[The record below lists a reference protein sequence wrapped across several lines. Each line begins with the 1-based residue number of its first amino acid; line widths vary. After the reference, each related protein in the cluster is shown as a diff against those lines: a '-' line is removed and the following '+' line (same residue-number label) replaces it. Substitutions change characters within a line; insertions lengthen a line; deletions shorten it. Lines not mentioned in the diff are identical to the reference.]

1 VTEESVYGD
10 IPAYLARDA
19 EPEASLADRL
29 EGAFGHA
36 VEIPAY
42 AETDS
47 LFETLGSV
55 PEGPLGEVLIVVV
68 LNARAGAPAAAHA
81 ANALA
86 RERIAALASA
96 VEVISEAPPARLF
109 TYARG
114 RLLLID
120 RAVPGHYFPPGQG
133 IGLARKVGCDVILGL
148 RNSGRLASP
157 WIHATDADVRLPND
171 YFEQMSDVDAH
182 STAAAVYS
190 FEHRFPEDE
199 DLARA
204 SRIFEISLRYN
215 TLGLAWA
222 GSPYA
227 YEHLGSCLTVG
238 AWSYAKTGG
247 FPRVNAIE
255 DFTVL
260 NGLAKIG
267 SIRRLAGTPI
277 GLEGR
282 ISTRVPVS
290 TGRALEQ
297 LVEKKGAAA
306 AFELHHP
313 LVYAHLAAWL
323 RVLGAIARRSRDLE
337 APLAELPRG
346 NPFFRAD
353 LLEDVL
359 GQIGAFEA
367 VREAIAEPADATT
380 LHHRL
385 HRSFDAF
392 RTRELLDG
400 LRDGGLASLPF
411 REALSEAP
419 FTGLSAFPED
429 DLETLRRLLA
439 EEERTLALFPAGV
452 PVLELDQA

>member
-1 VTEESVYGD
+1 MTEESVYGV

-19 EPEASLADRL
+19 EPEASLAEGL
-29 EGAFGHA
+29 EGSFGHA

-47 LFETLGSV
+47 LFDTLGSV

-68 LNARAGAPAAAHA
+68 LNARTNAPAAAHE
-81 ANALA
+81 ANAVA
-86 RERIAALASA
+86 REKIAALASA
-96 VEVISEAPPARLF
+96 AEVISEAPPARLF
-109 TYARG
+109 TYPRG

-120 RAVPGHYFPPGQG
+120 RALPGHYLPAGQG
-133 IGLARKVGCDVILGL
+133 IGLARKIGCDVILRL
-148 RNSGRLASP
+148 RESGRLASP

-171 YFEQMSDVDAH
+171 YFEQMSDVEPH
-182 STAAAVYS
+182 FTAAAVYA
-190 FEHRFPEDE
+190 FEHRFPDDE

-204 SRIFEISLRYN
+204 GRIFEISLRYN

-222 GSPYA
+222 GSPYG
-227 YEHLGSCLTVG
+227 YEYLGSCLAIG
-238 AWSYAKTGG
+238 ASSYAQTGG

-255 DFTVL
+255 DFTML
-260 NGLAKIG
+260 NDLAKLG
-267 SIRRLAGTPI
+267 SIQRLAGTPI
-277 GLEGR
+277 ELEGR
-282 ISTRVPVS
+282 ISARVPVS

-323 RVLGAIARRSRDLE
+323 RVLGAIARRSGDLE

-367 VREAIAEPADATT
+367 VREAIAEPADGTM
-380 LHHRL
+380 LLHRL

-400 LRDGGLASLPF
+400 LRDGGLVSLPF

-439 EEERTLALFPAGV
+439 AEERTLAVVPAGV
-452 PVLELDQA
+452 PVLEVDQA

>member
-10 IPAYLARDA
+10 IPAYLAKDA

-29 EGAFGHA
+29 EGSFGHA

-55 PEGPLGEVLIVVV
+55 PEGPLGAVLIVVV

-81 ANALA
+81 ANAVA
-86 RERIAALASA
+86 REKIAALASA
-96 VEVISEAPPARLF
+96 AELISEAPPARLF
-109 TYARG
+109 TYPRG

-120 RAVPGHYFPPGQG
+120 RALAGHYLPAGQG

-171 YFEQMSDVDAH
+171 YFEQMTEVEPGA
-182 STAAAVYS
+182 AAAVYA
-190 FEHRFPEDE
+190 FEHRFPDDE

-204 SRIFEISLRYN
+204 GRVLEISLRYN

-227 YEHLGSCLTVG
+227 YEHLGSCLAVG

-255 DFTVL
+255 DFTML
-260 NGLAKIG
+260 NDLARMG
-267 SIRRLAGTPI
+267 PIRRLAGAPI
-277 GLEGR
+277 ELEGR
-282 ISTRVPVS
+282 ISARVPVS

-323 RVLGAIARRSRDLE
+323 RVLGAIARRNGDLE

-346 NPFFRAD
+346 SPFFRAD

-359 GQIGAFEA
+359 GQMGAFEA

-380 LHHRL
+380 LLHRL

-439 EEERTLALFPAGV
+439 EEERTLAIVPAGV

>member
-1 VTEESVYGD
+1 MTEESVYGD

-29 EGAFGHA
+29 EGSFGHA

-96 VEVISEAPPARLF
+96 AEVISEAPPARLF
-109 TYARG
+109 TYPRG

-148 RNSGRLASP
+148 HNSGRLASP

-171 YFEQMSDVDAH
+171 YFEQMSGVEPGV
-182 STAAAVYS
+182 AAAVYA
-190 FEHRFPEDE
+190 FEHRFPDDE

-204 SRIFEISLRYN
+204 GRIFEISLRYN

-227 YEHLGSCLTVG
+227 YEHLGSCLAVG

-260 NGLAKIG
+260 NDLARMG
-267 SIRRLAGTPI
+267 PIRRLAGTPI
-277 GLEGR
+277 ELEGR
-282 ISTRVPVS
+282 ISARVPVS

-323 RVLGAIARRSRDLE
+323 RVLGAIARRSGDLD

-367 VREAIAEPADATT
+367 VREAIAEPADATM
-380 LHHRL
+380 LLHRL

-400 LRDGGLASLPF
+400 LRDGGLVSLPF

-439 EEERTLALFPAGV
+439 AEERTLAMVPAGV

>member
-1 VTEESVYGD
+1 VTEESVPYGEV
-10 IPAYLARDA
+10 PAYLARDA

-29 EGAFGHA
+29 EGSFGHA

-55 PEGPLGEVLIVVV
+55 PEGTLGEVLVVVV
-68 LNARAGAPAAAHA
+68 LNARAGAPAEAHA

-96 VEVISEAPPARLF
+96 SEVISEAPPASVF
-109 TYARG
+109 TYPRG

-120 RAVPGHYFPPGQG
+120 RAVPGHYFPTGQG
-133 IGLARKVGCDVILGL
+133 IGLARKVGCDVILAL
-148 RNSGRLASP
+148 HNSGRLASP

-171 YFEQMSDVDAH
+171 YFEQMSDVEPGV
-182 STAAAVYS
+182 AAAVYS

-199 DLARA
+199 ELARA
-204 SRIFEISLRYN
+204 GRIFEISLRYN
-215 TLGLAWA
+215 TLGLSWA

-227 YEHLGSCLTVG
+227 YEHLGSCLAIGVS
-238 AWSYAKTGG
+238 SYAQTRG

-255 DFTVL
+255 DFTIL
-260 NGLAKIG
+260 NDLAKRG
-267 SIRRLAGTPI
+267 PIRRLAGTPI

-282 ISTRVPVS
+282 ISERVPVS

-297 LVEKKGAAA
+297 LVAKKGAAA

-323 RVLGAIARRSRDLE
+323 RVLGAIARRSGDLD

-367 VREAIAEPADATT
+367 VREAIAEPADATMR
-380 LHHRL
+380 LHRL

-400 LRDGGLASLPF
+400 LRDGGLVSLPF

-439 EEERTLALFPAGV
+439 AEERTLAIVPAGV

>member
-1 VTEESVYGD
+1 MTEESVYGD

-29 EGAFGHA
+29 EGSFGHA
-36 VEIPAY
+36 LEIPAY

-86 RERIAALASA
+86 RERIAALASSSA
-96 VEVISEAPPARLF
+96 VISEAPPASLF
-109 TYARG
+109 TYPRG

-133 IGLARKVGCDVILGL
+133 IGLARKVGCDVILRL
-148 RNSGRLASP
+148 RESGRLTSP

-171 YFEQMSDVDAH
+171 YFEQMTEVEPVV
-182 STAAAVYS
+182 AAAVYA
-190 FEHRFPEDE
+190 FEHRFPDDE

-204 SRIFEISLRYN
+204 GRIFEISLRYN

-227 YEHLGSCLTVG
+227 YEHLGSCLAVG

-255 DFTVL
+255 DFTML
-260 NGLAKIG
+260 NDLARMG
-267 SIRRLAGTPI
+267 QIRRLAGTPI
-277 GLEGR
+277 ELEGR
-282 ISTRVPVS
+282 ISARVPVS

-323 RVLGAIARRSRDLE
+323 RVLGAIARRSGDLE

-353 LLEDVL
+353 LLEEVL
-359 GQIGAFEA
+359 GRIGAFES
-367 VREAIAEPADATT
+367 VREAIAEPADPTM
-380 LHHRL
+380 LLHRL

-400 LRDGGLASLPF
+400 LRDGGLVSLPF

-419 FTGLSAFPED
+419 FTGLAAFPED

-439 EEERTLALFPAGV
+439 EEERTLAIVPAGV
-452 PVLELDQA
+452 PVLEVDQA

>member
-1 VTEESVYGD
+1 VTEESVPYGD

-29 EGAFGHA
+29 EGSFGHA

-68 LNARAGAPAAAHA
+68 MNARADAPAAAHA
-81 ANALA
+81 ANAVA
-86 RERIAALASA
+86 RERTAALASA
-96 VEVISEAPPARLF
+96 SQVISEAPPARLF
-109 TYARG
+109 TYPRG

-120 RAVPGHYFPPGQG
+120 RAVSGHYLPAGQG
-133 IGLARKVGCDVILGL
+133 VGLARKIGCDVILRL

-171 YFEQMSDVDAH
+171 YFEQITGVEPGV
-182 STAAAVYS
+182 AAAVYS
-190 FEHRFPEDE
+190 FEHRFPDDE
-199 DLARA
+199 VLAQA
-204 SRIFEISLRYN
+204 GRIFEISLRYN

-227 YEHLGSCLTVG
+227 YEHLGSCLAVG

-255 DFTVL
+255 DFTIL
-260 NGLAKIG
+260 NDLAKMG
-267 SIRRLAGTPI
+267 PIRRLGGTPI
-277 GLEGR
+277 ELEGR
-282 ISTRVPVS
+282 ISARVPVS
-290 TGRALEQ
+290 TGRALER

-313 LVYAHLAAWL
+313 LVFAHLAAWL
-323 RVLGAIARRSRDLE
+323 RVLGAIARKSGDLE

-346 NPFFRAD
+346 IPFFRAD

-359 GQIGAFEA
+359 GQTGAFEA

-380 LHHRL
+380 LLHRL

-400 LRDGGLASLPF
+400 LRDGGLVSLPF
-411 REALSEAP
+411 REALSEGP
-419 FTGLSAFPED
+419 FTGLSAFPDD

-439 EEERTLALFPAGV
+439 EEERTLAIAPAGV
-452 PVLELDQA
+452 PALELDQA